1 MSAVTKLRQLTPVT
15 NHKPGPALDHIDA
28 LDLLNTRHQQVQGI
42 LESIF
47 MSIGDDPAQKALK
60 NSIWAAQDLLEQA
73 EDAVAQ
79 LGISEQVG
87 AANG

>member
-1 MSAVTKLRQLTPVT
+1 MSAVTKLRQPASATNQKPV
-15 NHKPGPALDHIDA
+15 PALDHIDA

-47 MSIGDDPAQKALK
+47 MSIRDDSAQKALK

-73 EDAVAQ
+73 EDALTM
-79 LGISEQVG
+79 LGHCESKERK
-87 AANG
+87 